1 MFNLPNY
8 NLSGSVDSAE
18 ELLNSLFNKDQAKI
32 IAKFINESIDYAESL
47 DSSKVSVSYRKN
59 KKIIRVNVGRLE
71 VVSLSN
77 KGLLVVLDY
86 SLLFDELK
94 EMLEASWQY
103 PEDRPT
109 AYSVLEHSCRI
120 RLDPENLQNFYKIF
134 RKANNDL
141 ITKAVK
147 TGKNVW
153 TSADSKD
160 TRKVLD
166 AYSIGN
172 YETTKLEPP
181 KEYLFNEEGK
191 INCDFKEFIKKLS
204 SVVLP
209 TDEENKGALL
219 SLGGLEGKKYNQ
231 KVLDIAHRNV
241 RLFRSKLVPLIAE
254 SDLSDDELTL
264 VTEEMIGGLMSAI
277 RNFNTSYD
285 YKLSTYAEFVLLQRK
300 TRGIS
305 KVIQNRIT
313 SKFDITIGLGLIEK
327 GFFEYKKVYGEYPS
341 NKLWVESLMPII
353 KERISIEGSR
363 KDRKEAKHQK
373 RLGINKLYKKLFET
387 EDLEFEEDS
396 ILSDLEEYL
405 TRLTN
410 QEKDIIN
417 SRYGISDEVHEY
429 GETLASVGDRYDLT
443 RERIR
448 QLENIAMAKLR
459 FIIKNKDGGNG
470 ELPKELFKDKT
481 LVFLK
486 KNKISYIHQ
495 LIKLSKQEI
504 YYVYGQSKLVLDDL
518 SDFVKLS
525 GFELVEKN
533 DDDVDF
539 EQLSNRSKNVLLKNN
554 LVKIDSLLAINEDS
568 YEYFTGLGEKSI
580 NELKNYVKNLKK
592 NSPEIINDGD
602 NEEAIRVKIY
612 SNENLISRVS
622 IDISEDLADDLLMG
636 EVESIA
642 QLIKAVEDELYN

>member
-120 RLDPENLQNFYKIF
+120 RLDPENLQSFYKIF

-254 SDLSDDELTL
+254 GDLSDDELTL

-285 YKLSTYAEFVLLQRK
+285 YKLSTYAEFVLRQRK

-486 KNKISYIHQ
+486 KNQISYIHQ

-504 YYVYGQSKLVLDDL
+504 NYVYGQSKLVLDDL

>member
-8 NLSGSVDSAE
+8 NLSGSVGSAE
-18 ELLNSLFNKDQAKI
+18 ELLNSLFTKDQAKI

-47 DSSKVSVSYRKN
+47 DSSRVSVSYRKS

-77 KGLLVVLDY
+77 KGLLVVMDY

-94 EMLEASWQY
+94 EMLEANWQY

-109 AYSVLEHSCRI
+109 AYSVLENSCRI
-120 RLDPENLQNFYKIF
+120 RLHPENLQNFYKIF

-141 ITKAVK
+141 IKKAVK

-160 TRKVLD
+160 TRKVL
-166 AYSIGN
+166 AKYSVGD
-172 YETTKLEPP
+172 YETTELEPP
-181 KEYLFNEEGK
+181 KEYLFNKDGN
-191 INCDFKEFIKKLS
+191 INCDFKEFVKKLS

-209 TDEENKGALL
+209 SDEENNGALL
-219 SLGGLEGKKYNQ
+219 SLKGLEGTKYNQ

-254 SDLSDDELTL
+254 GDLSDDELTL
-264 VTEEMIGGLMSAI
+264 ITEEMIGGLTSAI
-277 RNFNTSYD
+277 RNFNTDYG
-285 YKLSTYAEFVLLQRK
+285 YKLSTYAEFALRQRR

-313 SKFDITIGLGLIEK
+313 SEFDITIGSGLIEK
-327 GFFEYKKVYGEYPS
+327 GFFEYKKIHGEYPS
-341 NKLWVESLMPII
+341 NKLWIEFLMPII
-353 KERISIEGSR
+353 KERISIEDAR
-363 KDRKEAKHQK
+363 KNRKKAKHQN
-373 RLGINKLYKKLFET
+373 RLGINKLYKKLFKT
-387 EDLEFEEDS
+387 EDLEFEQDS
-396 ILSDLEEYL
+396 TLTDLEDFL
-405 TRLTN
+405 TRLTD

-417 SRYGISDEVHEY
+417 SRYGISDEIHEY
-429 GETLASVGDRYDLT
+429 GETLASVGERYDLT

-459 FIIKNKDGGNG
+459 FIMKNKDGGDG

-486 KNKISYIHQ
+486 KNQIRYIHQ
-495 LIKLSKQEI
+495 LIKLSQQEI
-504 YYVYGQSKLVLDDL
+504 QYVYGQGKSVIDDL

-539 EQLSNRSKNVLLKNN
+539 ELLSNRSKNVLLKNN
-554 LVKIDSLLAINEDS
+554 LVKIESLLAVNEDS
-568 YEYFTGLGEKSI
+568 YENFTGLGEKSI
-580 NELKNYVKNLKK
+580 NELKGYVKNLKDS
-592 NSPEIINDGD
+592 NPEITTDDDKDDIK
-602 NEEAIRVKIY
+602 VKIY

>member
-1 MFNLPNY
+1 MINLPNY

-120 RLDPENLQNFYKIF
+120 RLDPENLQSFYKIF

-254 SDLSDDELTL
+254 GDLSDDELTL
-264 VTEEMIGGLMSAI
+264 ITEEMIGGLMSAI

-486 KNKISYIHQ
+486 KNQISYIHQ

-504 YYVYGQSKLVLDDL
+504 NYVYGQSKLVLDDL

>member
-254 SDLSDDELTL
+254 GDLSDDELTL

>member
-18 ELLNSLFNKDQAKI
+18 ELLNSLFTKDQAKI

-47 DSSKVSVSYRKN
+47 DSSRVSVSYRKS

-77 KGLLVVLDY
+77 KGLLVVMDY

-94 EMLEASWQY
+94 EMLEANWQY

-109 AYSVLEHSCRI
+109 AYSVLENSCRI
-120 RLDPENLQNFYKIF
+120 RLHPENLQNFYKIF

-141 ITKAVK
+141 IKKAVK

-160 TRKVLD
+160 TRKVL
-166 AYSIGN
+166 AKYSVGD
-172 YETTKLEPP
+172 YEETELEPP
-181 KEYLFNEEGK
+181 KEYLFNKDGN
-191 INCDFKEFIKKLS
+191 INCDFKEFVKKLS

-209 TDEENKGALL
+209 SDEENNGALL
-219 SLGGLEGKKYNQ
+219 SLKGLEGKKYNQ

-254 SDLSDDELTL
+254 GELSDDELTL
-264 VTEEMIGGLMSAI
+264 ITEEMIGGLTSAI
-277 RNFNTSYD
+277 RNFNTDYG
-285 YKLSTYAEFVLLQRK
+285 YKLSTYAEFALRQRR

-313 SKFDITIGLGLIEK
+313 SEFDITIGSGLIEK
-327 GFFEYKKVYGEYPS
+327 GFFEYKKVHGEYPS
-341 NKLWVESLMPII
+341 NKLWIESLMPII
-353 KERISIEGSR
+353 KERINIENTRKER
-363 KDRKEAKHQK
+363 KDAKHQK

-387 EDLEFEEDS
+387 EDLEFEEES
-396 ILSDLEEYL
+396 ILSELEESLVKL
-405 TRLTN
+405 TD

-417 SRYGISDEVHEY
+417 SRYGITDSINEY
-429 GETLASVGDRYDLT
+429 GETLASVGERYDLT

-459 FIIKNKDGGNG
+459 FIMNNHDGGNN
-470 ELPKELFKDKT
+470 ELPNNLFKDRT
-481 LVFLK
+481 LMFLK
-486 KNKISYIHQ
+486 ENQIHYIHQ

-504 YYVYGQSKLVLDDL
+504 KYVYGQGKPVVDDL

-533 DDDVDF
+533 DEDVDL
-539 EQLSNRSKNVLLKNN
+539 ELLSNRTKNVLLKND
-554 LVKIDSLLAINEDS
+554 LVKINNLLAINEDS
-568 YEYFTGLGEKSI
+568 YEFFTGLGEKSI
-580 NELKNYVKNLKK
+580 KEIKAYVKDLKK
-592 NSPEIINDGD
+592 TNTDIINSDD
-602 NEEAIRVKIY
+602 TEEDIKVKVY
-612 SNENLISRVS
+612 SNENLLSRVS

-642 QLIKAVEDELYN
+642 QLIKAIENELYN

>member
-8 NLSGSVDSAE
+8 NLSGSVGSAE
-18 ELLNSLFNKDQAKI
+18 ELLNSLFTKDQAKI

-47 DSSKVSVSYRKN
+47 DSSRVSVSYRKS

-77 KGLLVVLDY
+77 KGLLVVMDY

-94 EMLEASWQY
+94 EMLEANWQY

-109 AYSVLEHSCRI
+109 AYSVLENSCRI
-120 RLDPENLQNFYKIF
+120 RLHPENLQNFYKIF

-141 ITKAVK
+141 IKKAVK

-160 TRKVLD
+160 TRKVL
-166 AYSIGN
+166 AKYSVGD
-172 YETTKLEPP
+172 YETTELEPP
-181 KEYLFNEEGK
+181 KEYLFNKDGN
-191 INCDFKEFIKKLS
+191 INCDFKEFVKKLS

-209 TDEENKGALL
+209 SDEENNGALL
-219 SLGGLEGKKYNQ
+219 SLKGLEGTKYNQ

-254 SDLSDDELTL
+254 GELSDDELTL
-264 VTEEMIGGLMSAI
+264 ITEEMIGGLTSAI
-277 RNFNTSYD
+277 RNFNTDYG
-285 YKLSTYAEFVLLQRK
+285 YKLSTYAEFALRQRR

-313 SKFDITIGLGLIEK
+313 SEFDITIGSGLIEK
-327 GFFEYKKVYGEYPS
+327 GFFEYKKIHGEYPS
-341 NKLWVESLMPII
+341 IKLWIEFLMPII
-353 KERISIEGSR
+353 KERISIEDAR
-363 KDRKEAKHQK
+363 KNRKKAKHQN
-373 RLGINKLYKKLFET
+373 RLGINKLYKKLFKT
-387 EDLEFEEDS
+387 EDLEFEQDS
-396 ILSDLEEYL
+396 TLTDLEDFL
-405 TRLTN
+405 TRLTD

-417 SRYGISDEVHEY
+417 SRYGISDEIHEY
-429 GETLASVGDRYDLT
+429 GETLASVGERYDLT

-459 FIIKNKDGGNG
+459 FIMKNKDGGDG

-486 KNKISYIHQ
+486 KNQIRYIHQ
-495 LIKLSKQEI
+495 LIKLSQQEI
-504 YYVYGQSKLVLDDL
+504 QYVYGQGKSVIDDL

-539 EQLSNRSKNVLLKNN
+539 ELLSNRSKNVLLKNN
-554 LVKIDSLLAINEDS
+554 LVKIESLLAVNEDS
-568 YEYFTGLGEKSI
+568 YENFTGLGEKSI
-580 NELKNYVKNLKK
+580 NELKGYVKNLKDS
-592 NSPEIINDGD
+592 NPEITTDDDKDDIK
-602 NEEAIRVKIY
+602 VKIY

>member
-18 ELLNSLFNKDQAKI
+18 ELLNSLFTKDQAKI
-32 IAKFINESIDYAESL
+32 IAKFINESIDYGESL
-47 DSSKVSVSYRKN
+47 DSSRVSVSYRKS

-77 KGLLVVLDY
+77 KGLLVVMDY

-94 EMLEASWQY
+94 EMLEANWQY

-109 AYSVLEHSCRI
+109 AYSVLENSCRI
-120 RLDPENLQNFYKIF
+120 RLHPENLQNFYKIF

-141 ITKAVK
+141 IKKAVK

-160 TRKVLD
+160 TRKVL
-166 AYSIGN
+166 AKYSVGD
-172 YETTKLEPP
+172 YETTELEPP
-181 KEYLFNEEGK
+181 KEYLFNKDGN
-191 INCDFKEFIKKLS
+191 INCDFKEFVKKLS

-209 TDEENKGALL
+209 SDEENNGALL
-219 SLGGLEGKKYNQ
+219 SLKGLEGTKYNQ

-254 SDLSDDELTL
+254 GDLSDDELTL
-264 VTEEMIGGLMSAI
+264 ITEEMIGGLTSAI
-277 RNFNTSYD
+277 RNFNTDYG
-285 YKLSTYAEFVLLQRK
+285 YKLSTYAEFALRQRR

-313 SKFDITIGLGLIEK
+313 SEFDITIGSGLIEK
-327 GFFEYKKVYGEYPS
+327 GFFEYKKIHGEYPS
-341 NKLWVESLMPII
+341 NKLWIEFLMPII
-353 KERISIEGSR
+353 KERISLEDAR
-363 KDRKEAKHQK
+363 KNRKKAKHQN
-373 RLGINKLYKKLFET
+373 RLGINKLYKKLFKT
-387 EDLEFEEDS
+387 EDLEFEQES
-396 ILSDLEEYL
+396 TLTDLEDFL
-405 TRLTN
+405 TRLTD

-417 SRYGISDEVHEY
+417 SRYGISDEIHEY

-459 FIIKNKDGGNG
+459 FIMKNKDGGDG

-486 KNKISYIHQ
+486 KNQIRYIHQ
-495 LIKLSKQEI
+495 LIKLSQQEI
-504 YYVYGQSKLVLDDL
+504 QYVYGQGKSVIDDL

-539 EQLSNRSKNVLLKNN
+539 ELLSNRSKNVLLKNN
-554 LVKIDSLLAINEDS
+554 LVKIETLLAVNEDS
-568 YEYFTGLGEKSI
+568 YENFTGLGEKSI
-580 NELKNYVKNLKK
+580 NELKGYVKNLKDS
-592 NSPEIINDGD
+592 NPEITTDDDKDDIK
-602 NEEAIRVKIY
+602 VKIY

-636 EVESIA
+636 EVDSIA

>member
-8 NLSGSVDSAE
+8 NLSGSVGSAE
-18 ELLNSLFNKDQAKI
+18 ELLNSLFTKDQAKI

-47 DSSKVSVSYRKN
+47 DSSRVSVSYRKS

-77 KGLLVVLDY
+77 KGLLVVMDY

-94 EMLEASWQY
+94 EMLEANWQY

-109 AYSVLEHSCRI
+109 AYSVLENSCRI
-120 RLDPENLQNFYKIF
+120 RLHPVNLQNFYKIF

-141 ITKAVK
+141 IKKAVK

-160 TRKVLD
+160 TRKVL
-166 AYSIGN
+166 AKYSVGD
-172 YETTKLEPP
+172 YETTELEPP
-181 KEYLFNEEGK
+181 KEYLFNKDGN
-191 INCDFKEFIKKLS
+191 INCDFKEFVKKLS

-209 TDEENKGALL
+209 SDEENNGALL
-219 SLGGLEGKKYNQ
+219 SLKGLEGTKYNQ

-254 SDLSDDELTL
+254 GELSDDELTL
-264 VTEEMIGGLMSAI
+264 ITEEMIGGLTSAI
-277 RNFNTSYD
+277 RNFNTDYG
-285 YKLSTYAEFVLLQRK
+285 YKLSTYAEFALRQRR

-313 SKFDITIGLGLIEK
+313 SEFDITIGSGLIEK
-327 GFFEYKKVYGEYPS
+327 GFFEYKKIHGEYPS
-341 NKLWVESLMPII
+341 NKLWIEFLMPII
-353 KERISIEGSR
+353 KERISIEDAR
-363 KDRKEAKHQK
+363 KNRKKAKHQN
-373 RLGINKLYKKLFET
+373 RLGINKLYKKLFKT
-387 EDLEFEEDS
+387 EDLEFEQDS
-396 ILSDLEEYL
+396 TLTDLEDFL
-405 TRLTN
+405 TRLTD

-417 SRYGISDEVHEY
+417 SRYGISDEIHEY
-429 GETLASVGDRYDLT
+429 GETLASVGERYDLT

-459 FIIKNKDGGNG
+459 FIMKNKDGGDG

-486 KNKISYIHQ
+486 KNQIRYIHQ
-495 LIKLSKQEI
+495 LIKLSQQEI
-504 YYVYGQSKLVLDDL
+504 QYVYGQGKSVIDDL

-539 EQLSNRSKNVLLKNN
+539 ELLSNRSKNVLLKNN
-554 LVKIDSLLAINEDS
+554 LVKIESLLAVNEDS
-568 YEYFTGLGEKSI
+568 YENFTGLGEKSI
-580 NELKNYVKNLKK
+580 NELKGYVKNLKDS
-592 NSPEIINDGD
+592 NPEITTDDDKDDIK
-602 NEEAIRVKIY
+602 VKIY

>member
-1 MFNLPNY
+1 MINLPNY

-120 RLDPENLQNFYKIF
+120 RLDPENLQSFYKIF

-181 KEYLFNEEGK
+181 KEYLFNEKGK

-254 SDLSDDELTL
+254 GDLSDDELTL
-264 VTEEMIGGLMSAI
+264 ITEEMIGGLMSAI

-285 YKLSTYAEFVLLQRK
+285 YKLSTYAEFVLRQRK

-486 KNKISYIHQ
+486 KNQISYIHQ

-504 YYVYGQSKLVLDDL
+504 NYVYGQSKLVLDDL

>member
-18 ELLNSLFNKDQAKI
+18 ELLNSLFTKDQAKI
-32 IAKFINESIDYAESL
+32 IAKFINESIDYGESL
-47 DSSKVSVSYRKN
+47 DSSRVSVSYRKS

-77 KGLLVVLDY
+77 KGLLVVMDY

-94 EMLEASWQY
+94 EMLEANWQY

-109 AYSVLEHSCRI
+109 AYSVLENSCRI
-120 RLDPENLQNFYKIF
+120 RLHPENLQNFYKIF

-141 ITKAVK
+141 IKKAVK

-160 TRKVLD
+160 TRKVL
-166 AYSIGN
+166 AKYSVGD
-172 YETTKLEPP
+172 YETTELEPP
-181 KEYLFNEEGK
+181 KEYLFNKDGN
-191 INCDFKEFIKKLS
+191 INCDFKEFVKKLS

-209 TDEENKGALL
+209 SDEENNGALL
-219 SLGGLEGKKYNQ
+219 SLKGLEGTKYNQ

-254 SDLSDDELTL
+254 GELSDDELTL
-264 VTEEMIGGLMSAI
+264 ITEEMIGGLTSAI
-277 RNFNTSYD
+277 RNFNTDYG
-285 YKLSTYAEFVLLQRK
+285 YKLSTYAEFALRQRR

-313 SKFDITIGLGLIEK
+313 SEFDITIGSGLIEK
-327 GFFEYKKVYGEYPS
+327 GFFEYKKIHGEYPS
-341 NKLWVESLMPII
+341 NKLWIEFLMPII
-353 KERISIEGSR
+353 KERISLEDAR
-363 KDRKEAKHQK
+363 KNRKKAKHQN
-373 RLGINKLYKKLFET
+373 RLGINKLYKKLFKT
-387 EDLEFEEDS
+387 EDLEFEQES
-396 ILSDLEEYL
+396 TLTDLEDFL
-405 TRLTN
+405 TRLTD

-417 SRYGISDEVHEY
+417 SRYGISDEIHEY

-459 FIIKNKDGGNG
+459 FIMKNKDGGDG

-486 KNKISYIHQ
+486 KNQIRYIHQ
-495 LIKLSKQEI
+495 LIKLSQQEI
-504 YYVYGQSKLVLDDL
+504 QYVYGQGKSVIDDL

-539 EQLSNRSKNVLLKNN
+539 ELLSNRSKNVLLKNN
-554 LVKIDSLLAINEDS
+554 LVKIETLLAVNEDS
-568 YEYFTGLGEKSI
+568 YENFTGLGEKSI
-580 NELKNYVKNLKK
+580 NELKGYVKNLKDS
-592 NSPEIINDGD
+592 NPEITTDDDKDDIK
-602 NEEAIRVKIY
+602 VKIY

>member
-1 MFNLPNY
+1 MINLPNY

-120 RLDPENLQNFYKIF
+120 RLDPENLQSFYKIF

-254 SDLSDDELTL
+254 GDLSDDELTL
-264 VTEEMIGGLMSAI
+264 ITEEMIGGLMSAI

-285 YKLSTYAEFVLLQRK
+285 YKLSTYAEFVLRQRK

-327 GFFEYKKVYGEYPS
+327 GFFEYKKVYGEYPN

-470 ELPKELFKDKT
+470 ELPKELFKDRT

-486 KNKISYIHQ
+486 KNQISYIHQ

-504 YYVYGQSKLVLDDL
+504 NYVYGQSKLVLDDL

>member
-1 MFNLPNY
+1 MINLPNY

-181 KEYLFNEEGK
+181 KEDLFNEEGK

-254 SDLSDDELTL
+254 GDLSDDELTL
-264 VTEEMIGGLMSAI
+264 ITEEMIGGLMSAI

-285 YKLSTYAEFVLLQRK
+285 YKLSTYAEFVLRQRK

-470 ELPKELFKDKT
+470 ELPKELFKDRT

-486 KNKISYIHQ
+486 KNQISYIHQ

-504 YYVYGQSKLVLDDL
+504 NYVYGQSKLVLDDL

>member
-8 NLSGSVDSAE
+8 NLSGSVGSAE
-18 ELLNSLFNKDQAKI
+18 ELLNSLFTKDQAKI

-47 DSSKVSVSYRKN
+47 DSSRVSVSYRKS

-77 KGLLVVLDY
+77 KGLLVVMDY

-94 EMLEASWQY
+94 EMLEANWQY

-109 AYSVLEHSCRI
+109 AYSVLENSCRI
-120 RLDPENLQNFYKIF
+120 RLHPENLQNFYKIF

-141 ITKAVK
+141 IKKAVK

-160 TRKVLD
+160 TRKVL
-166 AYSIGN
+166 AKYSVGD
-172 YETTKLEPP
+172 YETTELEPP
-181 KEYLFNEEGK
+181 KEYLFNKDGN
-191 INCDFKEFIKKLS
+191 INCDFKEFVKKLS

-209 TDEENKGALL
+209 SDEENNGALL
-219 SLGGLEGKKYNQ
+219 SLKGLEGTKYNQ

-254 SDLSDDELTL
+254 GELSDDELTL
-264 VTEEMIGGLMSAI
+264 ITEEMIGGLTSAI
-277 RNFNTSYD
+277 RNFNTDYG
-285 YKLSTYAEFVLLQRK
+285 YKLSTYAEFALRQRR

-305 KVIQNRIT
+305 KVIQNRIN
-313 SKFDITIGLGLIEK
+313 SEFDITIGSGLIEK
-327 GFFEYKKVYGEYPS
+327 GFFEYKKIHGEYPS
-341 NKLWVESLMPII
+341 NKLWIEFLMPII
-353 KERISIEGSR
+353 KERISIEDAR
-363 KDRKEAKHQK
+363 KNRKKAKHQN
-373 RLGINKLYKKLFET
+373 RLGINKLYKKLFKT
-387 EDLEFEEDS
+387 EDLEFEQDS
-396 ILSDLEEYL
+396 TLTDLEDFL
-405 TRLTN
+405 TRLTD

-417 SRYGISDEVHEY
+417 SRYGISDEIHEY
-429 GETLASVGDRYDLT
+429 GETLASVGERYDLT

-459 FIIKNKDGGNG
+459 FIMKNKDGGDG

-486 KNKISYIHQ
+486 KNQIRYIHQ
-495 LIKLSKQEI
+495 LIKLSQQEI
-504 YYVYGQSKLVLDDL
+504 QYVYGQGKSVIDDL

-539 EQLSNRSKNVLLKNN
+539 ELLSNRSKNVLLKNN
-554 LVKIDSLLAINEDS
+554 LVKIESLLAVNEDS
-568 YEYFTGLGEKSI
+568 YENFTGLGEKSI
-580 NELKNYVKNLKK
+580 NELKGYVKNLKDS
-592 NSPEIINDGD
+592 NPEITTDDDKDDIK
-602 NEEAIRVKIY
+602 VKIY